1 MTENHER
8 VRMRDRKFSIFE
20 ENKNQPKYLLEN
32 WIFQSLKRKKRS
44 MGYR

>member
-20 ENKNQPKYLLEN
+20 ENISARELDFLEDKV
-32 WIFQSLKRKKRS
+32 IP
-44 MGYR
+44 